1 MESRKPALYT
11 APLESGSSVPQL
23 KGGRCAC
30 GYVFF
35 PMQTFGC
42 ERCGAT
48 GSSLQAQLL
57 EGRGRLVSSAR
68 VLMHAADNRKP
79 PFAVATVK
87 LDSGPVLRT
96 LFADHTEES
105 LPVGTRVQACLVEVA
120 RSDSGDPIGELR
132 FSSSPEDSD
141 KA

>member
-11 APLESGSSVPQL
+11 APLKNGSSVPQL

-48 GSSLQAQLL
+48 GSYLQAQLL

-68 VLMHAADNRKP
+68 VLMHPSDNRKP

-96 LFADHTEES
+96 LFADDTEES

-132 FSSSPEDSD
+132 FTPSPEDGN